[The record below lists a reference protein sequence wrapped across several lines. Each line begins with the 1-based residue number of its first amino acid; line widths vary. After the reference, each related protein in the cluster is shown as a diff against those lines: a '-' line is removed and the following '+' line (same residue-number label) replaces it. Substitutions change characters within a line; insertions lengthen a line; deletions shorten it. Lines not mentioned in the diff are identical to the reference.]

1 MPVPSR
7 PAPRDDPEDAYA
19 AGLRLL
25 ARREHGTQELGRK
38 LEQRGFNSAAIE
50 PALERLREDGYLSD
64 ARFAA
69 ALARHR
75 AAQGYGDL
83 RIRAELAQHGVEQ
96 VLTDAALEELGADWA
111 EQALAQAR
119 RHFLKP
125 PETVEA
131 RARVQRYL
139 TQRGFAPGAT
149 RAALAAWAKSVQ
161 KRG

>member
-7 PAPRDDPEDAYA
+7 QAPRDDPEHAFA

-25 ARREHGTQELGRK
+25 ARREHSTLELTRK
-38 LEQRGFNSAAIE
+38 LDQRGFTAAAIE

-64 ARFAA
+64 ARFAG

-83 RIRAELAQHGVEQ
+83 RIRAELAQHGLEQ
-96 VLTDAALEELGADWA
+96 ALADGALEELGGDWA

-125 PETVEA
+125 PETAEA
-131 RARVQRYL
+131 RARVLRYL
-139 TQRGFAPGAT
+139 IQRGFAPGVA
-149 RAALAAWAKSVQ
+149 RAALAAWAESVQ